1 MFRKFA
7 RLAAAF
13 VLVLIEPEAPAV
25 RLASLVV
32 REAGHERKHCD
43 QAFAVNKLDKSRI
56 ADHVALGL
64 QATVQDHDH
73 RDRRTG
79 LEIVR
84 YSDCILAST
93 RPGLVR
99 SRQRSLD
106 DCGGGREICRPDLG
120 QAVAAPAARAIRR
133 MSEISLVSVTA
144 GSRGRGVPS
153 HFRCIA
159 ASRL

>member
-1 MFRKFA
+1 
-7 RLAAAF
+7 
-13 VLVLIEPEAPAV
+13 VLVLIEPEALAV
-25 RLASLVV
+25 RLASFVV

-43 QAFAVNKLDKSRI
+43 QAFAVNKLDESRI
-56 ADHVALGL
+56 ADHVALDL

-99 SRQRSLD
+99 SRHRSLD

-120 QAVAAPAARAIRR
+120 QGGSGAR
-133 MSEISLVSVTA
+133 
-144 GSRGRGVPS
+144 GS
-153 HFRCIA
+153 A
-159 ASRL
+159 QL